1 MKGIALK
8 CRHLYNMLI
17 VFLIKHNRVELCAKY
32 NGQKGDHYILGY
44 EATKCLG
51 EECSTEFFV
60 CGGVV
65 VVSLCRMVSN

>member
-1 MKGIALK
+1 MQSIMDKKATIT
-8 CRHLYNMLI
+8 
-17 VFLIKHNRVELCAKY
+17 
-32 NGQKGDHYILGY
+32 LGY